1 VIVLGV
7 TAITRDQYH
16 ASKGVSM
23 SEDVPSK
30 SVKTTHFL
38 RGVGIE
44 AVLLLVIFL
53 LGFVPMWLKSREA
66 ASRLSEAER
75 HLNLARIQNAMAS
88 AAVDTR

>member
-1 VIVLGV
+1 
-7 TAITRDQYH
+7 
-16 ASKGVSM
+16 M
-23 SEDVPSK
+23 SEEVQCKPIK
-30 SVKTTHFL
+30 ATHYL
-38 RGVGIE
+38 REIGIE
-44 AVLLLVIFL
+44 AILLLVVFL